1 METRLKDTN
10 NLSDV
15 HSKTVI
21 QSEKLTS
28 TLNILNVVLNF
39 KKKPIYLL
47 SDAFKAIIHVSTFGR
62 YSVTL
67 AMKGGKLCT

>member
-1 METRLKDTN
+1 MLISGRQVESMETRLKDTN

-28 TLNILNVVLNF
+28 TLNILNVVLNL
-39 KKKPIYLL
+39 KKKNPIYLL
-47 SDAFKAIIHVSTFGR
+47 SDAFKAIIHVCTFGR
-62 YSVTL
+62 Y
-67 AMKGGKLCT
+67 